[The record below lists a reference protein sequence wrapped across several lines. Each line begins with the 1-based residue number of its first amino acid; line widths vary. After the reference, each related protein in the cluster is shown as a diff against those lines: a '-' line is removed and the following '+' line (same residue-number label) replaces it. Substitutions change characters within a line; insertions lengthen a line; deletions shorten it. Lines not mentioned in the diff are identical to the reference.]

1 MILLMIWAV
10 VLVVVILLY
19 FRQTYSRFSD
29 NGVKHFKP
37 IPFLGNMT
45 RILFRLE
52 TFNVDLDRMYNGFP
66 EERFIG
72 RYEFIKPIILVRDL
86 ELVKKIA
93 IKDFEH
99 FLDHRSFT
107 DDLIEPLFARNLFS
121 LKGQEWKDMRSTLS
135 PAFTSSKIKLMVP
148 FMEEVGEQMIQ
159 ALKKKIKESK
169 HGAIDVDCKDLT
181 SRYAN
186 DVIASCAFGL
196 KVDSHTDEN
205 NQFFEMGKT
214 AATFKFKQMLMFF
227 AMSACPSLVKRLK
240 LQLFTNQ
247 TKEFF
252 IDLVMNTMKDRE
264 ARKIIRPDM
273 IHLLMEAKKG
283 QLSHDDKLTTENG
296 HGERDAGFAT
306 VEESTVGKK
315 NTDRVWSDTDLIAQA
330 VLFFIA
336 GFDTISTAMAFA
348 LHELAVNPDI
358 QDRLFEEIKE
368 YNEKHNGKLSFTAIQ
383 NMTYM
388 DMVVSE
394 VLRLWPPAMAL
405 DRICVK
411 DYNMGKPNSKAT
423 KDYIIRKGEL
433 VSIPSWC
440 FHHDPEFFPNPQ
452 KFEPERFSD
461 ENKHLINPMAYM
473 PFGLGPRNCIGSRFA
488 LCELKFLLYH
498 ILLHNEVSPSEKT
511 RLPAKLSTESF
522 NPRLEGGHWLT
533 FKLLFLLMLW
543 VALLILV
550 VLLYFRQTYSKFT
563 VDGVAHFKPVPLLG
577 NMSRIFFCV
586 DNFSNDLDRMYYNFP
601 EERFVGQYEFV
612 KPIILVRD
620 LELVKKITIKDF
632 DHFLDHRHFTDDV
645 LFARSLFSLK
655 GQEWK
660 DMRSTLSPAF
670 TSSKIK
676 LMVPFMEEVGEQM
689 IQSLRKQIKDSEH
702 GAIDVDCKD
711 LTSRY
716 ANDVIA
722 SCAFGLKVDSH
733 TDENNQFFEMG
744 KTAAVFKSRQKL
756 VLFAMYACPSLAKRL
771 KLKLFSNE
779 TKEFFVN
786 LVMSTIK
793 DREAKHIIRPDMIH
807 LLMEARKGQLY
818 HDDKLTTEN
827 ERDTGFATVEEFTV
841 GKKTTDRVWSDTD
854 LIAQAVLF
862 FIAGFDT
869 ISTAMSFALHELAIH
884 SDIQD
889 RLYKEIKEY
898 DEKHNGRLNFTSI
911 QNMTYMD
918 MVVSEVLRLWPPVM
932 VFDRVCVKDYNMGR
946 PNNKAT
952 KDYIIRKGELV
963 SIPSWCFHH
972 DPEFFPNPQK
982 FEPERFSDENK
993 HLINAMAYMPFG
1005 LGPRNCIGSRFAL
1018 CELKFLLYH
1027 ILLHIEVSPSEK
1039 TRLPAKLSTESFNPR
1054 LEGGHWLKFRLRAS

>member
-1 MILLMIWAV
+1 MKYPEKKEESKSVHLFGSFDSTVSRTQSYKLDLTGTRALKSEDFTSKDNDFVIITRRCFLARQENYNIDKMILLMIWAV
-10 VLVVVILLY
+10 VLVVVIMLY

-37 IPFLGNMT
+37 IPFMGNMT
-45 RILFRLE
+45 RILFRLD

-107 DDLIEPLFARNLFS
+107 DELIEPLFARNLFS

-159 ALKKKIKESK
+159 ALQKKIKESK

-214 AATFKFKQMLMFF
+214 AATFKFKQMLMLF

-240 LQLFTNQ
+240 LQLFTNE

-473 PFGLGPRNCIGSRFA
+473 PFGLGPRNCIENVSANA
-488 LCELKFLLYH
+488 LGRVAYTGCSAILPSDLLQIH
-498 ILLHNEVSPSEKT
+498 
-511 RLPAKLSTESF
+511 RRWRCAF
-522 NPRLEGGHWLT
+522 
-533 FKLLFLLMLW
+533 
-543 VALLILV
+543 
-550 VLLYFRQTYSKFT
+550 QTCSIT
-563 VDGVAHFKPVPLLG
+563 W
-577 NMSRIFFCV
+577 
-586 DNFSNDLDRMYYNFP
+586 
-601 EERFVGQYEFV
+601 FVGQYEFV

-1005 LGPRNCIGSRFAL
+1005 LGPRNCIG
-1018 CELKFLLYH
+1018 KILYSY
-1027 ILLHIEVSPSEK
+1027 I
-1039 TRLPAKLSTESFNPR
+1039 N
-1054 LEGGHWLKFRLRAS
+1054 